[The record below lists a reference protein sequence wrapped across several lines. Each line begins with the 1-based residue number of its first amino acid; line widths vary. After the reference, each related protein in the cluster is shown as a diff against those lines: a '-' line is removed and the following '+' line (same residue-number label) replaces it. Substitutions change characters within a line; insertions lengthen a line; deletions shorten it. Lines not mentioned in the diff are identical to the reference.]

1 MEERQRDSEYTSH
14 SLWCC
19 YRRAKTEEEN
29 GRVENEEQRR
39 ERETGGEC
47 EGEGDE
53 KCLLKAGGYHQ

>member
-19 YRRAKTEEEN
+19 YQRAKTEEEN
-29 GRVENEEQRR
+29 EEHRR

-47 EGEGDE
+47 EGEGDV
-53 KCLLKAGGYHQ
+53 KCL

>member
-19 YRRAKTEEEN
+19 YQRAKTEEEN
-29 GRVENEEQRR
+29 GRVENEEHRR
-39 ERETGGEC
+39 EQETGGEC

-53 KCLLKAGGYHQ
+53 KCL